1 MHSREESMLVVQKK
15 YHHAAGH
22 AFVLEDNKTVV
33 VLRI

>member
-15 YHHAAGH
+15 YHAAGH